1 MPANATTLSYTPLIN
16 VDLSDNEVNLTSSS
30 SAGHR
35 ISVNVGA
42 SAMNSVFIWSRS
54 VGDERPTGTYNIG
67 GSGQLMN
74 AIINGLDG
82 TITDADGN
90 PDGLDFSTTAPED
103 SRVTALLGA
112 DRLVASYI
120 LYKGYGKSSFDT
132 SGVVFN
138 VEDLSGMTS
147 SSAVMSAITG
157 SFSLVSPGTNV
168 NPDVNKMFQDLIAA
182 DPTRFF
188 DASGLQIGGIF
199 ETNTD
204 IAGSGNWNFAA
215 NDKVEV
221 KLTFTFA
228 ADVSVYDAD
237 GAAKMVIKSGESF
250 PIRLQ
255 LTAV

>member
-138 VEDLSGMTS
+138 VEDLSGMTT
-147 SSAVMSAITG
+147 SADVKDAIDA
-157 SFSLVSPGTNV
+157 SLKDATNT
-168 NPDVNKMFQDLIAA
+168 DAVNKMFQDLIAA

-188 DASGLQIGGIF
+188 DASGVQLPGIF
-199 ETNTD
+199 ETNAD
-204 IAGSGNWNFAA
+204 VAGSGEWKLAA
-215 NDKVEV
+215 GDKIEV
-221 KLTFTFA
+221 KLVFKFKA
-228 ADVSVYDAD
+228 PVSVYDAD
-237 GAAKMVIKSGESF
+237 GAAKAVINTDDTF
-250 PIRLQ
+250 PVRLQ
-255 LTAV
+255 LTVA